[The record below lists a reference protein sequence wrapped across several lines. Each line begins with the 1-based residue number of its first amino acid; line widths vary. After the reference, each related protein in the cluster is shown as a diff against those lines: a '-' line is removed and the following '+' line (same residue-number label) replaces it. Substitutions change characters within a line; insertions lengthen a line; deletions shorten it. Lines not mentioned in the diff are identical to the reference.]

1 MNCPK
6 CKNVPLLDSTLA
18 ENLATKHCAECKG
31 TWIPADNY
39 ETWQASQSKSIQ
51 PNLSKL
57 LEVDYVQS
65 PLDTKA
71 ALCPECQRYLSRA
84 KVSLK
89 SPFYVERCANCGG
102 IWCDHGEWNVL
113 ETIGLHT
120 TIQQLFS
127 SGWQSRVREQHQ
139 SEQERQAV
147 VDKVGTELAA
157 RVFELAALLEKH
169 PNGDFAAAY
178 LMRRFD
184 KDRGSY
190 ISDHNH

>member
-6 CKNVPLLDSTLA
+6 CKNVSLLNSTLTA
-18 ENLATKHCAECKG
+18 NLATHDCPECRG
-31 TWIPADNY
+31 TWIPADEY

-51 PNLSKL
+51 PDISKL
-57 LEVDYVQS
+57 QEVDYVQS
-65 PLDTKA
+65 PVDSKA

-84 KVSLK
+84 KVSIK
-89 SPFYVERCANCGG
+89 SPFYVERCPNCGG

-113 ETIGLHT
+113 ATIGIHT
-120 TIQQLFS
+120 SIQQLFS

-147 VDKVGTELAA
+147 VDKVGVDLAA

-169 PNGDFAAAY
+169 PQGDFAAAY

-190 ISDHNH
+190 SSDRNR